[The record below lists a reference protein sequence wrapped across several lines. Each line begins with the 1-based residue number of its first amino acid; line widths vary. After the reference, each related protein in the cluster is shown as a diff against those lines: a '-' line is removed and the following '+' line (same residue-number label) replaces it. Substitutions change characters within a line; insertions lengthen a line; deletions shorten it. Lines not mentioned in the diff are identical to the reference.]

1 MDRLLSRLERRFG
14 KLAVAHLTLV
24 IVGGMGLVL
33 VLSFVRPQIASL
45 LALDFERVMHGQV
58 WRLVTYMLLPP
69 VDVGPIWSI
78 VAIYWVWLMGTNLE
92 NEWGAFRM
100 NVFYFV
106 GMIGTT
112 IAAAVVHGPIG
123 SFYLNLS
130 LTFAF
135 ATLFPDYSIR
145 LWFVIPIKMKW
156 LGFLAAAYLIYD
168 IVVVDSWAVRVSILA
183 AVTNYFVF
191 FGGHLLGI
199 LRGRKLM
206 LEQAAKRESFRAPAP
221 APDGPAGS
229 MGQRACAMCGA
240 LEADGADIRVCSCEK
255 CGGTPRTLCLEH
267 ARNH

>member
-14 KLAVAHLTLV
+14 KYAVEHLTWV
-24 IVGGMGLVL
+24 IVGGMGLVFA
-33 VLSFVRPQIASL
+33 LSFVRPQIVPL
-45 LALDFERVMHGQV
+45 LALDFDRVMHGQV
-58 WRLVTYMLLPP
+58 WRLFTYMLIPP
-69 VDVGPIWSI
+69 TDLDPIWSL
-78 VAIYWVWLMGTNLE
+78 VAVYWVWLMGTNLE
-92 NEWGAFRM
+92 QEWGAFKM
-100 NVFYFV
+100 NAFYVV

-112 IAAAVVHGPIG
+112 IAAAIAHGAIG
-123 SFYLNLS
+123 SFYLNIS

-135 ATLFPDYSIR
+135 ATLFPDYTIR

-156 LGFLAAAYLIYD
+156 LGFLAAAYLIRD
-168 IVVVDSWAVRVSILA
+168 IVVVDSWAVRASILA

-206 LEQAAKRESFRAPAP
+206 LEQAAKRESFRAPPLDTALGG
-221 APDGPAGS
+221 D
-229 MGQRACAMCGA
+229 MGQRKCAICGA

-255 CGGTPRTLCLEH
+255 CGGQPRTLCLAH